1 MIYFDELIV
10 KSDQF
15 SRYHDADE
23 VCESDES
30 DANAHM
36 FARRA
41 IMGSKSRASRYR
53 ARRV

>member
-1 MIYFDELIV
+1 MIYSDDLIA
-10 KSDQF
+10 KSDRF

-41 IMGSKSRASRYR
+41 IMGSKSRTGRYR